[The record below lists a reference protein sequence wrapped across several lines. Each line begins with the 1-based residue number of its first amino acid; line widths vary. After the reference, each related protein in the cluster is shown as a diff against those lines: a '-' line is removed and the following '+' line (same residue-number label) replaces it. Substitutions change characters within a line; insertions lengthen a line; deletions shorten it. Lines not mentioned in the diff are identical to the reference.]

1 MGYRRQAKRF
11 RLTFD
16 EAHELHGLEVVT
28 KSVPIGVILTVMRA
42 AGAGQGGRKPTIEDV
57 ESVSTLFDTLGDALI
72 EWNFEDEAGEPVPAT
87 PEGLRSLDL
96 DFVTMLSMEWVE
108 AVIGAS
114 APLGKSS
121 QSGPRFPETSLP
133 MTPLGSLA
141 S

>member
-1 MGYRRQAKRF
+1 MGYRRPAKRF

-16 EAHELHGLEVVT
+16 ERHELHGLEVVT

-42 AGAGQGGRKPTIEDV
+42 AGAGMNRKPTVEDV
-57 ESVSTLFDTLGDALI
+57 EGVSTLFDTLGDALI
-72 EWNFEDEAGEPVPAT
+72 EWNYEDDNGDPVPAT
-87 PEGLRSLDL
+87 PDGLRSLDL

-121 QSGPRFPETSLP
+121 PSGPSFPETSLP
-133 MTPLGSLA
+133 MTTLGSRA

>member
-1 MGYRRQAKRF
+1 MGYRRPAKRF

-16 EAHELHGLEVVT
+16 ESHELHGLEVVT

-42 AGAGQGGRKPTIEDV
+42 AGSGMTRKPTVEDV
-57 ESVSTLFDTLGDALI
+57 ESVSTLFDTLGDALL
-72 EWNFEDEAGEPVPAT
+72 EWNYEDDDGEPVPAT
-87 PEGLRSLDL
+87 AEGLRSLDL

-121 QSGPRFPETSLP
+121 PSGPRFPETSLP